1 MQGSR
6 ARFLVP
12 IVAGFGLLLLAL
24 VPTAVGAA
32 APYPP
37 NTVVSTYYDARYCG
51 GPISVVSDS
60 GGNLIDVCTAT
71 GVRIDP
77 AAPYGAPGYNFGYA
91 PGYGTGVIPPYAANT
106 GVVPPVYGA
115 VGNAVGNNAAVIRQ
129 YFDGN
134 SNCPNGDVTETLSG
148 FFCTVNG
155 QPASSNGF
163 IPAFNGGFVPTF
175 SNGSIA
181 PVFGQTGAGNVIR
194 QYNDG
199 SSNCPNGDVTETVG
213 GFFCTANGQP
223 AFRVG

>member
-1 MQGSR
+1 MHGSR

-12 IVAGFGLLLLAL
+12 IVTGLGLLLLAL
-24 VPTAVGAA
+24 IPAAVGAA
-32 APYPP
+32 SPYPP

-77 AAPYGAPGYNFGYA
+77 SAPYGVPGFNYGYL
-91 PGYGTGVIPPYAANT
+91 PGSGVGAIPPYATNT
-106 GVVPPVYGA
+106 GFVPPVYNAG
-115 VGNAVGNNAAVIRQ
+115 GNAAIIRQ
-129 YFDGN
+129 YNDGN

-148 FFCTVNG
+148 FFCTANG

-163 IPAFNGGFVPTF
+163 IPAFNGGFVPPYG
-175 SNGSIA
+175 NGYIP
-181 PVFGQTGAGNVIR
+181 PVYGQTGAGNVIR

-199 SSNCPNGDVTETVG
+199 RSNCPNGDVTETVG